1 MSSSEP
7 TKGSC
12 FYKKPLCV
20 CWCGTHCH
28 HMKTEMPGL
37 SGIRESSEVAMTS
50 LTSTILPRPLTFCNL
65 STFKQTLSGSWKYKC
80 QLFPHENSCDLDPGG
95 KQGLVVSF
103 SLSFLLL
110 SDLFPLFLFIFPM
123 ISSYP
128 LLYLSL
134 PLSLPPCVCNVA
146 HRTCPLACRQRCGN
160 LVWQLLR
167 TMACGCF
174 VM

>member
-20 CWCGTHCH
+20 CGCGTHCH

-65 STFKQTLSGSWKYKC
+65 SMFKQTLSGSWKYKC

-110 SDLFPLFLFIFPM
+110 SDLFLLFLFIFPM
-123 ISSYP
+123 IPSYP

-146 HRTCPLACRQRCGN
+146 HRTCPLACRQHCGN